1 MKAVVFAYHDM
12 GCTGTL
18 ALLEAGYDIAAI
30 FTHPDTA
37 GENHFFSSVARIAAE
52 RGIPV
57 YAPDDVNHPLWV
69 ERIRALAPDVIFS
82 FYYRNLICD
91 EILGLAAK
99 GAFNLHGSLLPAYR
113 GRAPL
118 NWVLVNGE
126 TETGVTLHRMVH
138 RADAGAIIA
147 QHRVAIDAD
156 ETALQLHQKLCT
168 VAQSLLRDALPAILN
183 GTFSETA
190 QDESKA
196 STFGRRTPEDG
207 RLDWNQPAR
216 QLHNLVRAVTDP
228 WPGAYSFAGVSKF
241 IVWKSRVRDDI
252 PAAKPGTVVSV
263 SPLIVSCGEQAL
275 EIITGQTDSGL

>member
-12 GCTGTL
+12 GCAGL
-18 ALLEAGYDIAAI
+18 HALLEAGYDIAAI
-30 FTHPDTA
+30 FTHPDAA
-37 GENHFFSSVARIAAE
+37 GENNFFGSVARIAAE

-57 YAPDDVNHPLWV
+57 YAPDDINHPLWV
-69 ERIRALAPDVIFS
+69 DRIRDTAPDVIFS

-91 EILGLAAK
+91 DILRLATK

-147 QHRVAIDAD
+147 QQRVAIDAD
-156 ETALQLHQKLCT
+156 ETALQLHQKLCS
-168 VAQSLLRDALPAILN
+168 VAQSLLRDALPTILN

-196 STFGRRTPEDG
+196 SCFGRRTPEDG
-207 RLDWNQPAR
+207 RLDWNKPAR

-228 WPGAYSFAGVSKF
+228 GRGRIALPASANSSSGNPACATM
-241 IVWKSRVRDDI
+241 SRPRNRA
-252 PAAKPGTVVSV
+252 PS
-263 SPLIVSCGEQAL
+263 SLSL
-275 EIITGQTDSGL
+275 R